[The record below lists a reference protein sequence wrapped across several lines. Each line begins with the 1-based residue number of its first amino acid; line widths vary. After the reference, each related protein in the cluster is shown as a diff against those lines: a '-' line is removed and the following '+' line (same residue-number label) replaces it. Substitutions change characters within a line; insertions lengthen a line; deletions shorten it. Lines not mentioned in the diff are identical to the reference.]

1 MYGTVAMRAVEL
13 WSISLPYC
21 FSWSRELGNIPTAV
35 KDEIHFVLP
44 ILNVHHQN
52 PLFTVYH
59 CSDSNYHDFIG
70 VWVASYN
77 NRRADF
83 NKSFSAAGFVLIMKM
98 ARISVWFLIHFDFC
112 TASLCL
118 FFFFYFYFWK
128 HVLHFIQLW
137 SMEGERFGLCVLQCY
152 SVLLCSMMLI
162 VKTFESAI
170 FSL

>member
-1 MYGTVAMRAVEL
+1 MCQQSPCMYGTVAMRAVEL

-21 FSWSRELGNIPTAV
+21 FSWSRELGNIPTAL

-70 VWVASYN
+70 VWVASYR

-83 NKSFSAAGFVLIMKM
+83 NKSFSAAGFVFIMKM

-112 TASLCL
+112 TASVCL
-118 FFFFYFYFWK
+118 FFFLLLFLKARTAFHTVTEYGKWK
-128 HVLHFIQLW
+128 VWIVCLTVLF
-137 SMEGERFGLCVLQCY
+137 
-152 SVLLCSMMLI
+152 
-162 VKTFESAI
+162 SAFMQHDAHSQNI
-170 FSL
+170 W